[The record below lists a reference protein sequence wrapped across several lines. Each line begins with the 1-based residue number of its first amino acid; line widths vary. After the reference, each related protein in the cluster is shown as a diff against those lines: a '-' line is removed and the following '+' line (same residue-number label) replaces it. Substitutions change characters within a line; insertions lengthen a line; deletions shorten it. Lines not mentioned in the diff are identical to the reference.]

1 MSRSLPIRPGTPANS
16 APPLRQTSRTS
27 RVPCPHSLTPLDS
40 ALTQLFIL
48 NNFKFTG
55 INTYEICKIAPLSQ
69 TPNFTHHIAGLKAA
83 SRPLHFFTSFT
94 SSTSLPHYFLTSSLS
109 LRCSP

>member
-1 MSRSLPIRPGTPANS
+1 MSRNLPIRLATHQSLIPALCQ
-16 APPLRQTSRTS
+16 PPRTK
-27 RVPCPHSLTPLDS
+27 RVPCPNSLTPLDS

-55 INTYEICKIAPLSQ
+55 INTYEICMAPLSQ

-83 SRPLHFFTSFT
+83 SRPLHSFTSFT